1 MGINRHL
8 TCFLRGKLLTRLDKL
23 SHRFGASLH
32 IIITRGTAVSMQ
44 HREREE
50 KKKASYNDV
59 DDQARCPAV
68 LDPEP
73 PLFIV
78 TGEAA
83 EYSVELLNT
92 ILIINTVKVKF
103 STQIK
108 AMMTSTR
115 NVVAATAIASAL
127 FSSTPSS
134 HAFAPA
140 PRRRSYSATTM
151 PRIISPCRNLL
162 RVNYLKNEMDGP
174 PPGGVARELTSQPV
188 VVSAEAEA
196 LSHSKTTLKLTPSF
210 NLFQLLPLEE
220 GGHVPSSM
228 AGNERRDADSL
239 KVGVPDT
246 MWDMKLIDY
255 KGLGGDKS
263 IDALPDPF
271 KLVEKELQPFAE
283 SIKELVSTDQPILSM
298 AARHFFEKRHGKR
311 FRPTIIQLMSKAVAA
326 CDPENMGDVDRWD
339 HAGASKVDVE
349 GGIVNSKNHQG
360 SDVWRKQAQLG
371 QIVEMIHVASLI
383 HDDVLDEA
391 DTRRGGEAV
400 HKLYSNKVAV
410 LAGDYLLARASV
422 LLARL
427 ENTAVVQIMATAL
440 ESLVAGEIMQL
451 KSSPE
456 ELLQMSS
463 YLRKSYYKTASLICY
478 ACRSTALL
486 GGHAYG
492 STVATACEEFG
503 FHMGLAF
510 QIQDDILDFTAAA
523 DIMGKPTLADMSLG
537 LSTAPILYAAQEFP
551 HLQPLVKRRFKEKG
565 DKQTALEALY
575 RSETAMNKARRLA
588 EFHAQKAIDSLL
600 RLPQSESRDALLRL
614 THVVIT
620 RKK

>member
-1 MGINRHL
+1 M
-8 TCFLRGKLLTRLDKL
+8 
-23 SHRFGASLH
+23 
-32 IIITRGTAVSMQ
+32 
-44 HREREE
+44 
-50 KKKASYNDV
+50 
-59 DDQARCPAV
+59 
-68 LDPEP
+68 
-73 PLFIV
+73 
-78 TGEAA
+78 
-83 EYSVELLNT
+83 
-92 ILIINTVKVKF
+92 
-103 STQIK
+103 
-108 AMMTSTR
+108 
-115 NVVAATAIASAL
+115 
-127 FSSTPSS
+127 
-134 HAFAPA
+134 
-140 PRRRSYSATTM
+140 
-151 PRIISPCRNLL
+151 
-162 RVNYLKNEMDGP
+162 
-174 PPGGVARELTSQPV
+174 ARELSSQPV

-210 NLFQLLPLEE
+210 NLFQLLPLDE
-220 GGHVPSSM
+220 GGRVPSIM
-228 AGNERRDADSL
+228 AGNDRRDADSL

-246 MWDMKLIDY
+246 MWDMKLVDY
-255 KGLGGDKS
+255 KGLGGDKA
-263 IDALPDPF
+263 IEALPDPF

-326 CDPENMGDVDRWD
+326 CDPESMVNDDDDGVDRWD
-339 HAGASKVDVE
+339 HAGASRVDVE
-349 GGIVNSKNHQG
+349 GGVVNAKNHQG

-451 KSSPE
+451 KSSPD
-456 ELLQMSS
+456 ELLEMSS

-588 EFHAQKAIDSLL
+588 EFHAQRAVDSLL

-614 THVVIT
+614 THLVIT

>member
-1 MGINRHL
+1 MNSER
-8 TCFLRGKLLTRLDKL
+8 TSKRGNY
-23 SHRFGASLH
+23 
-32 IIITRGTAVSMQ
+32 AV
-44 HREREE
+44 
-50 KKKASYNDV
+50 
-59 DDQARCPAV
+59 
-68 LDPEP
+68 
-73 PLFIV
+73 PLMI
-78 TGEAA
+78 
-83 EYSVELLNT
+83 
-92 ILIINTVKVKF
+92 
-103 STQIK
+103 
-108 AMMTSTR
+108 
-115 NVVAATAIASAL
+115 VAAFALPTAE
-127 FSSTPSS
+127 
-134 HAFAPA
+134 AFAPSQA
-140 PRRRSYSATTM
+140 SSRLVHTSS
-151 PRIISPCRNLL
+151 INLL
-162 RVNYLKNEMDGP
+162 QMTATL
-174 PPGGVARELTSQPV
+174 REESTTSSTSPKDLGAQPV

-196 LSHSKTTLKLTPSF
+196 LSHSETTLKLVPSF
-210 NLFQLLPLEE
+210 DLFQMLSEEE
-220 GGHVPSSM
+220 GGIIPHTV
-228 AGNERRDADSL
+228 AGNAMRDDTIL
-239 KVGVPDT
+239 KVGIPD
-246 MWDMKLIDY
+246 KLDGMQLKDF
-255 KGLGGDKS
+255 KGLGGKQK
-263 IDALPDPF
+263 IETLPDPF
-271 KLVEKELQPFAE
+271 SMVEKELQPFSD

-298 AARHFFEKRHGKR
+298 AAKHFFEKRHGKR
-311 FRPTIIQLMSKAVAA
+311 FRPTIIQLIAKAVAA
-326 CDPENMGDVDRWD
+326 CHPEEIEGDRWEYS
-339 HAGASKVDVE
+339 GASKIGME
-349 GGIVNSKNHQG
+349 GGKVTVGNHQG

-451 KSSPE
+451 KSSPD
-456 ELLQMSS
+456 ELLQMES

-478 ACRSTALL
+478 ACRSVALL

-523 DIMGKPTLADMSLG
+523 SILGKPALADMSLG

-551 HLQPLVKRRFKEKG
+551 HLRPLVKRRFKENG

-575 RSETAMNKARRLA
+575 SSDTAMDKAKDLA
-588 EFHAQKAIDSLL
+588 QFHAQKAVDALL
-600 RLPQSESRDALLRL
+600 RLPPSEARDALLRL
-614 THVVIT
+614 TYVVIT